1 MLDQPSIPPFPHGLR
16 VFLRSQMPDGS
27 LHNVDFP
34 LGRSIATEERAGVW
48 TILGEGGTFLGA
60 FSQDSFSFVLPLVPV
75 GPGPSD
81 AKN

>member
-1 MLDQPSIPPFPHGLR
+1 MTDELPILPTFPHGLR

-34 LGRSIATEERAGVW
+34 QGRSIRIEEKSDHI
-48 TILGEGGTFLGA
+48 TIFGEGGTFLGA
-60 FSQDSFSFVLPLVPV
+60 FAADSFSFVLPLVPI
-75 GPGPSD
+75 GPGSD